1 MPAQSELTGDWW
13 TNLAGKQ
20 SNSFGL
26 ILPCCARQTAFS
38 KTTPSYRIGLDSER
52 LVQNQRPHSEQQM
65 FDAVPR
71 FGPTRDNKTTSCDIS
86 NVAAEAFCTSVNQR
100 FVFFFFRVSDS

>member
-1 MPAQSELTGDWW
+1 
-13 TNLAGKQ
+13 
-20 SNSFGL
+20 
-26 ILPCCARQTAFS
+26 
-38 KTTPSYRIGLDSER
+38 
-52 LVQNQRPHSEQQM
+52 M

-100 FVFFFFRVSDS
+100 FVFFFFQSIRQLVEELGQYYVCSKWSAM